1 MEETIEDFRTKLLIK
16 WLVDGQD
23 SVDMLLFDPIRIE
36 EWPPALTLAFG
47 LEQATID
54 ASAALKQAFGEV
66 QATIEVRLKAISSTK
81 RLIKFCLLM
90 ILF

>member
-1 MEETIEDFRTKLLIK
+1 MEKVYEAFLIN

-23 SVDMLLFDPIRIE
+23 TVDLLLRYPFRIE
-36 EWPPALTLAFG
+36 EWPPALKLALG
-47 LEQATID
+47 LGQPTID
-54 ASAALKQAFGEV
+54 ASATLKQAFEEV

-81 RLIKFCLLM
+81 RLKKFCLLM